1 MNKKRIPKIP
11 EEDIEA
17 INESFKTG
25 ESETLAK
32 NATGN
37 LIDAKKK
44 VVNEKTI
51 TFQDFSGRVLRHQ
64 KSIIRRSGVHQI
76 IGVKG
81 NKYDDISLDNRNLVT
96 WFESDFE

>member
-1 MNKKRIPKIP
+1 MKRTHKIP

-44 VVNEKTI
+44 VVNDKTI

-64 KSIIRRSGVHQI
+64 KSIISRSGVHQI

>member
-1 MNKKRIPKIP
+1 MKRTHKIP
-11 EEDIEA
+11 EEDIDA

-32 NATGN
+32 NATGHTV
-37 LIDAKKK
+37 DAKKK

-64 KSIIRRSGVHQI
+64 KSIIRRSGAHQI

-81 NKYDDISLDNRNLVT
+81 DEYDDITLENRKLVT